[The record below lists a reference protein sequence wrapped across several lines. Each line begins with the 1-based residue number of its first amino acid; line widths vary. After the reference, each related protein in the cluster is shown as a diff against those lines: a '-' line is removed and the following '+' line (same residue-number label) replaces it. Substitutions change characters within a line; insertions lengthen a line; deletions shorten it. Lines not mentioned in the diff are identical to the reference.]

1 MKKEIV
7 TPPSAKGTRLDKFLH
22 QTLKAISRTKITTHI
37 EKGDILTDGE
47 QKKASY
53 VLKGKETISLNI
65 KEEKKELRP
74 FEFKVNIIY
83 EDTDVLVVDKPAG
96 LTTHPP
102 QAGYDQ
108 TLVNA
113 LLYMK
118 KELFGAAKLRPGVVH
133 RLDKETSGVMVLA
146 KNKHSHDRLIEQ
158 FKKRKIKKEYRAICW
173 GVIKKDKLSIDMPL
187 ARDAK
192 NRLKMKVS
200 FIKSKSALTRINVLE
215 RLKEASFISLDL
227 LTGRMHQIRVH
238 LKFLGY
244 PLVGDKKY
252 GIKDKYDN
260 LFLHAY
266 RLGFYHPRTDEFI
279 EFSSK
284 LPGYFD
290 EFIKKERCL
299 Q

>member
-1 MKKEIV
+1 MEKEIL

-22 QTLKAISRTKITTHI
+22 QVLKPISRSKITSLI
-37 EKGDILTDGE
+37 ESGNILIDGKK
-47 QKKASY
+47 KKASY
-53 VLKGKETISLNI
+53 SLKGEETIYISVV
-65 KEEKKELRP
+65 EEKKELRP
-74 FEFKVNIIY
+74 FAFNVNILY
-83 EDTDVLVVDKPAG
+83 EDDSILVVDKPAG

-102 QAGYDQ
+102 QITYDE

-113 LLYMK
+113 LLYMG
-118 KELFGAAKLRPGVVH
+118 KELFAASKLRPGVVH

-146 KNKHSHDRLIEQ
+146 KNEHGYKSLVEQ

-173 GVIKKDKLSIDMPL
+173 GIIKEDSLSVDVPL
-187 ARDAK
+187 ARDKK

-200 FIKSKSALTRINVLE
+200 FVKSRSALTHINVLE
-215 RLKEASFISLDL
+215 RLKESTYIALDL

-252 GIKDKYDN
+252 GIKDKYDD

-266 RLGFYHPRTDEFI
+266 KLGFYHPDTGKFLEFK
-279 EFSSK
+279 SK
-284 LPGYFD
+284 IPEYFD
-290 EFIKKERCL
+290 NLIKKEKCS
-299 Q
+299 

>member
-1 MKKEIV
+1 MEKEII
-7 TPPSAKGTRLDKFLH
+7 TPLSAKGTRLDKFLH
-22 QTLKAISRTKITTHI
+22 QALKSISRTKITAII
-37 EKGDILTDGE
+37 EKGNILIDGK

-53 VLKGKETISLNI
+53 LLKGEETISLNI

-83 EDTDVLVVDKPAG
+83 EDNDVLVVDKPAG

-102 QAGYDQ
+102 QVTYDE
-108 TLVNA
+108 TLINA

-118 KELFGAAKLRPGVVH
+118 KELFPASKLRPGVVH

-146 KNKHSHDRLIEQ
+146 KNKQSYQCLIEQ

-173 GVIKKDKLSIDMPL
+173 GVIKKDELSVDMPL

-200 FIKSKSALTRINVLE
+200 FIKSKRALTRINVLE
-215 RLKEASFISLDL
+215 RLKEASYISLDL
-227 LTGRMHQIRVH
+227 HTGRMHQIRVH

-252 GIKDKYDN
+252 GIKDKYAN

-266 RLGFYHPRTDEFI
+266 KLGFYHPGTDKFM

-284 LPGYFD
+284 LPKYFD
-290 EFIKKERCL
+290 EFIEKERCL
-299 Q
+299 